1 MSQVAADPV
10 FERLQAALPGLS
22 LRFAPGGVPATFV
35 PAERLVE
42 VSQLLRDDP
51 VLRFDYLASVTAID
65 YLDRIEVVYELRSLS
80 RHADAAVRVAVDRED
95 PVVPSVT
102 GVWAG
107 ANWQEREVYDLMGV
121 SFSGH
126 PDLRRIL
133 LYDEFDGHPL
143 RKDWHL
149 PAEPPEGTAD
159 GN

>member
-1 MSQVAADPV
+1 MSQVAVDPV
-10 FERLQAALPGLS
+10 FERLRAAFPDLG

-42 VSQLLRDDP
+42 VSQFLRDDP
-51 VLRFDYLASVTAID
+51 DLRFDYLASVTAVD
-65 YLDRIEVVYELRSLS
+65 YLDRIEVVYEVRSLS
-80 RHADAAVRVAVDRED
+80 RHADAAVRVAADRDD
-95 PVVPSVT
+95 PTVPSVT

-121 SFSGH
+121 RVSGH

-149 PAEPPEGTAD
+149 PAEPPEG
-159 GN
+159 